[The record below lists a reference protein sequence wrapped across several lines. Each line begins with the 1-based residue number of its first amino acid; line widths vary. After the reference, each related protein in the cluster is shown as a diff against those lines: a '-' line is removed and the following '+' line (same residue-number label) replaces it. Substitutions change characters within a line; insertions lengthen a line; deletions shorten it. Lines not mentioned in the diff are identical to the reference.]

1 MVNYISNSQSLID
14 IDILI
19 VMTKSST
26 GFLLILNYPSSVDS
40 VVSIHLIASLKR
52 MYVMHPK
59 HTLFSKAYWPFKLF
73 KNSLPDKRP
82 KKSCKCSLYKNAVG
96 FWINAIRLHFRS
108 VLLDD
113 CSAEMAHLVTQN
125 EDSSRVFN
133 QRIDGTFS
141 YVWGSQKRKSL

>member
-59 HTLFSKAYWPFKLF
+59 HTLFSKAYCAFKLF
-73 KNSLPDKRP
+73 KNSLLDKRQ
-82 KKSCKCSLYKNAVG
+82 KKVANVHCIKMQLA
-96 FWINAIRLHFRS
+96 F
-108 VLLDD
+108 
-113 CSAEMAHLVTQN
+113 
-125 EDSSRVFN
+125 
-133 QRIDGTFS
+133 
-141 YVWGSQKRKSL
+141 